1 MYPKRLMIDEARQMG
16 VPLAPLD
23 INHSRSDYR
32 VESVGDK
39 AAIRIALSAVSG
51 ASEKEIA
58 SIIAGQPY
66 IDLADFYRR
75 SGAAAPTIESL
86 ILTGALDALHIDSD
100 ITHRDLLLHLADLQK
115 TSAPALSGAQMSLA
129 LAPPLLEAS
138 GLPAMTSGEKMSN
151 ELSRLGMDLSQH
163 ILSSYAE
170 FLNAIG
176 ATRSCDLL
184 GLRSN
189 SEVLLAGVKVALQS
203 PPVRSGKRVLFLSID
218 DGYGCSDST
227 FFPDVLQ
234 SRSGE
239 YAQTLYATSLFLVRG
254 VTRRTGERG
263 ISIRATGV
271 WDLRSAYQEWNLKK
285 GSVAI

>member
-1 MYPKRLMIDEARQMG
+1 
-16 VPLAPLD
+16 
-23 INHSRSDYR
+23 
-32 VESVGDK
+32 
-39 AAIRIALSAVSG
+39 
-51 ASEKEIA
+51 
-58 SIIAGQPY
+58 
-66 IDLADFYRR
+66 
-75 SGAAAPTIESL
+75 
-86 ILTGALDALHIDSD
+86 
-100 ITHRDLLLHLADLQK
+100 
-115 TSAPALSGAQMSLA
+115 MSLG

-138 GLPAMTSGEKMSN
+138 GLPAMSSDEKMAN
-151 ELSRLGMDLSQH
+151 ELSRLGMDISEH
-163 ILSSYAE
+163 ILSPYAE

-184 GLRSN
+184 KARSN
-189 SEVLLAGVKVALQS
+189 STVLVAGVKVALQS
-203 PPVRSGKRVLFLSID
+203 PPVRSGKRVLFLSLD
-218 DGYGCSDST
+218 DGYGCSDAT

-234 SRSGE
+234 SRNGE

>member
-1 MYPKRLMIDEARQMG
+1 MD
-16 VPLAPLD
+16 VHLAPLD
-23 INHSRSDYR
+23 INYSQGKYG
-32 VESVGDK
+32 VEDIDGLD
-39 AAIRIALSAVSG
+39 AIRIALSAISG
-51 ASEKEIA
+51 ASAREVA

-66 IDLADFYRR
+66 IDRADFYRR
-75 SGAAAPTIESL
+75 SGAALPTIETL
-86 ILTGALDALHIDSD
+86 ILTGAFDAVHINSE

-115 TSAPALSGAQMSLA
+115 TSAPSLSGAQMSLG
-129 LAPPLLEAS
+129 LAPPVLEAS
-138 GLPAMTSGEKMSN
+138 GLPAMTSGEKAAN
-151 ELSRLGMDLSQH
+151 ELARLGMDISEHLLSP
-163 ILSSYAE
+163 YAE

-184 GLRSN
+184 KQRSN
-189 SEVLLAGVKVALQS
+189 SDVLIAGVKVALQS
-203 PPVRSGKRVLFLSID
+203 PPVRSGKRVLFLSLD
-218 DGYGCSDST
+218 DGYGCSDAT

-271 WDLRSAYQEWNLKK
+271 WDLRSAYHEWNLKK